1 MAKKHND
8 GISRELL
15 DELIE
20 QRGARG
26 ALDFESLATELKK
39 ALAERMLG
47 AELDVHLAD
56 PVEHEAGNH
65 RNGRSCKTVDTGSE
79 RIVLDIPRDRQGRFD
94 PVLIGKYRRRFPGFD
109 EKIIAMYARGMST
122 RDIQAHIE
130 ELYGIGVSAALVSAV
145 TDAVLEEVAAWQN
158 RPLEPVY
165 AVVYFDALRVKIRD
179 EGLVRN
185 QAVYLAIGITCS
197 GDKEVLGLWIEQTE
211 GAKFWLRV
219 MNELKA
225 RGTQDLLIAVVDGL
239 KGFPEAI
246 TAVFPDCVVQTCIVH
261 LIRYFAAVCLMEGT
275 QGPGKGAE
283 GPLRGRFG
291 RGRRRGTGSV
301 RGRPLR
307 RTLCRRGRQL
317 ASALGGSD
325 PVFRLL
331 SRGAQDL
338 VHHEC
343 HREPAQPG
351 AQGDSQQG
359 AFPQRRGRNEADL
372 PGAEEHHG
380 KVEKPTQRMAC
391 CQGAVRHP
399 VQRPICTD
407 DLSNDKRL
415 NTQDFLQARV
425 RRSGIAAPI
434 AASTCAS
441 TASVLALQPMACAKR
456 RARMA
461 FTHAIGS
468 VSARVSSSLRCQG
481 PVDSYTTQ
489 CTEVAIHLAR
499 RLMPLAVLSKRA
511 VRRAGSAYASRCALL
526 RSMPTVFRVLCCILS
541 LLLCLSCEP

>member
-20 QRGARG
+20 QRGA
-26 ALDFESLATELKK
+26 LDFESLAGELKK

-47 AELDVHLAD
+47 AELGVHLAD

-109 EKIIAMYARGMST
+109 KKIIAMYARGMST
-122 RDIQAHIE
+122 RDIQAHID

-145 TDAVLEEVAAWQN
+145 TDAVLEAVAAWQN

-211 GAKFWLRV
+211 GAKSWLRV

-246 TAVFPDCVVQTCIVH
+246 TTVFPDCVVQTCIVH
-261 LIRYFAAVCLMEGT
+261 LIRYSLQFASWKER
-275 QGPGKGAE
+275 KG
-283 GPLRGRFG
+283 
-291 RGRRRGTGSV
+291 
-301 RGRPLR
+301 
-307 RTLCRRGRQL
+307 
-317 ASALGGSD
+317 
-325 PVFRLL
+325 
-331 SRGAQDL
+331 
-338 VHHEC
+338 
-343 HREPAQPG
+343 
-351 AQGDSQQG
+351 
-359 AFPQRRGRNEADL
+359 L
-372 PGAEEHHG
+372 P
-380 KVEKPTQRMAC
+380 
-391 CQGAVRHP
+391 
-399 VQRPICTD
+399 
-407 DLSNDKRL
+407 
-415 NTQDFLQARV
+415 
-425 RRSGIAAPI
+425 RRSGP
-434 AASTCAS
+434 STGP
-441 TASVLALQPMACAKR
+441 LHPR
-456 RARMA
+456 PPPRNW
-461 FTHAIGS
+461 IGS
-468 VSARVSSSLRCQG
+468 RPAPTENVMPPWS
-481 PVDSYTTQ
+481 PVGAG
-489 CTEVAIHLAR
+489 VGR
-499 RLMPLAVLSKRA
+499 R
-511 VRRAGSAYASRCALL
+511 
-526 RSMPTVFRVLCCILS
+526 
-541 LLLCLSCEP
+541 